1 MWDVPLLIF
10 PFFFSIL
17 FFQVDN
23 SNSTL
28 ISVGTE
34 ITALFG
40 TTFGFHDFFTT
51 TMAKVK
57 FIFYDFII

>member
-1 MWDVPLLIF
+1 MGRTLTDLSL
-10 PFFFSIL
+10 FFSIL

-57 FIFYDFII
+57 FIFL